1 MTTGTRRRE
10 SISGRQDGAGEGDR
24 RQRPRKST
32 HTFVANPGPGSRE
45 SPRPLHDALDPRLLT
60 PQTWQELFDVFQIH
74 YSADLPFLH
83 PPTFLKPLRQAS
95 MQLTSSNAPNDP
107 ATTARPPA
115 SPEFLLAFLA
125 LTARFHPRLIAQ
137 HSPPTSGRASNPLLA
152 SEYYAAAAHER
163 LSSSWT
169 DNHVQDI
176 ERTQA
181 MLMLGLH
188 EWGMCRGAKAWL
200 TVGNAIRSAQAM
212 GLQYEMDLDD
222 EPLSRSVALH
232 CEAERLGVDR
242 RNSSSQDSD
251 MGDAF
256 IQQEVRRRTFWSCF
270 IMDRYLS
277 SGKYRPQMLHAKE
290 LRIQLPASERSFLF
304 AEKVRTLMLGEEDHR
319 VGGRAEVQNTRQAS
333 VMLGTAGTPE
343 PKMTHSPNGVVKH
356 EVEDDGTRLEIGT
369 DEGLVSRYVKILEIY
384 GHIIKWSCSGGRR

>member
-1 MTTGTRRRE
+1 
-10 SISGRQDGAGEGDR
+10 
-24 RQRPRKST
+24 
-32 HTFVANPGPGSRE
+32 
-45 SPRPLHDALDPRLLT
+45 
-60 PQTWQELFDVFQIH
+60 
-74 YSADLPFLH
+74 
-83 PPTFLKPLRQAS
+83 
-95 MQLTSSNAPNDP
+95 
-107 ATTARPPA
+107 
-115 SPEFLLAFLA
+115 
-125 LTARFHPRLIAQ
+125 
-137 HSPPTSGRASNPLLA
+137 
-152 SEYYAAAAHER
+152 
-163 LSSSWT
+163 
-169 DNHVQDI
+169 
-176 ERTQA
+176 
-181 MLMLGLH
+181 
-188 EWGMCRGAKAWL
+188 
-200 TVGNAIRSAQAM
+200 
-212 GLQYEMDLDD
+212 
-222 EPLSRSVALH
+222 
-232 CEAERLGVDR
+232 
-242 RNSSSQDSD
+242 